1 MTTMKTTYTAIIDGQ
16 TFTRT
21 TERTYTHC
29 VVARVVNRYDFST
42 HGIAAVEGD
51 ALGVLGFCGSLA
63 LAQKLAAK
71 EASFRFTTAA
81 DEAKHRPRAGKR
93 FPTGTGSL
101 RYADVQ
107 VVPVAPVVKGA

>member
-1 MTTMKTTYTAIIDGQ
+1 MKTTYTAMIDGQ
-16 TFTRT
+16 TVTRT

-29 VVARVVNRYDFST
+29 VVARVVNCYDHST
-42 HGIAAVEGD
+42 RGIVAVEGD
-51 ALGVLGFCGSLA
+51 RLCILGFCGSLA

-71 EASFRFTTAA
+71 EASFRYTTAA
-81 DEAKHRPRAGKR
+81 DEAKHRQSRAGKR
-93 FPTGTGSL
+93 FPTGTGPV

>member
-1 MTTMKTTYTAIIDGQ
+1 MKTTYTAMIDGQ

-29 VVARVVNRYDFST
+29 VVARVVNDWTMR
-42 HGIAAVEGD
+42 GIVAVEGET
-51 ALGVLGFCGSLA
+51 LGILGFCGSLA

-71 EASFRFTTAA
+71 QASFRFTTAA

-93 FPTGTGSL
+93 FPTGTGPV

-107 VVPVAPVVKGA
+107 VLPVAPVVKGA